1 MNKSVKNDPKEVKKV
16 NEIKKVKEVKEVK
29 IPELEIDS
37 FWEKIINRVSRIHRI
52 YWILAF
58 ILMLILFV
66 PMVPTYVWAYFW
78 DSIKAQKIMLVLLAV
93 FTFVALSLIWT
104 VGQQFD
110 VWVFMYFNMHGKR
123 GPRLD
128 ALMLGV
134 TQLGNFVFAMIVA
147 ALLYVSGN
155 HIVAYELI
163 LGTMILGL
171 VVQLMKTMIRRT
183 RPYIKLENI
192 RIVGSRASG
201 QSFPSG
207 HTSQAFFIATVLTSF
222 LPQSLYIGIL
232 FYLIALIVGITR
244 IYVGMHYPRDVI
256 GGAMLG
262 TLMGLFGVIINN
274 YIFMIR

>member
-1 MNKSVKNDPKEVKKV
+1 MHQLKVNKSVKNET
-16 NEIKKVKEVKEVK
+16 NEVKEVK

-37 FWEKIINRVSRIHRI
+37 FWEKIIDRVSHIHRI
-52 YWILAF
+52 YWILAL
-58 ILMLILFV
+58 IVMLVLFV
-66 PMVPTYVWAYFW
+66 PTVPTYVWLYFW
-78 DSIKAQKIMLVLLAV
+78 DSIKAQKIMIVLLAV
-93 FTFVALSLIWT
+93 FSFVALSLIWS

-110 VWVFMYFNMHGKR
+110 VLVFMYLNMHGKR

-128 ALMLGV
+128 TLMLAV
-134 TQLGNFVFAMIVA
+134 TQIGNFIFAMFVS

-155 HIVAYELI
+155 HIVSYELI

-171 VVQLMKTMIRRT
+171 VVQLMKTMIHRT
-183 RPYIKLENI
+183 RPYIKLKNI

-207 HTSQAFFIATVLTSF
+207 HTSQAFFIATVLISYQ
-222 LPQSLYIGIL
+222 PQGLYLGIL
-232 FYLIALIVGITR
+232 FYTVASLVGITR

-262 TLMGLFGVIINN
+262 TVMGLFGVIINN
-274 YIFMIR
+274 YIFMVR